1 MAVLCTVEQ
10 RRESRQKQDENL
22 QCRSGGEPGSQ
33 SHLAVTGGVQWALR
47 MKILQR
53 SNDLFRT
60 LARQRAR
67 VGREGSD
74 QDWRDV
80 KETLW

>member
-1 MAVLCTVEQ
+1 MAVLCTLEQ

-22 QCRSGGEPGSQ
+22 QSRSGDEPGSQ
-33 SHLAVTGGVQWALR
+33 SHLAVTGRVQRALR
-47 MKILQR
+47 MIILQR
-53 SNDLFRT
+53 SKDLFRT

-67 VGREGSD
+67 VGRVGSD

-80 KETLW
+80 LETLW